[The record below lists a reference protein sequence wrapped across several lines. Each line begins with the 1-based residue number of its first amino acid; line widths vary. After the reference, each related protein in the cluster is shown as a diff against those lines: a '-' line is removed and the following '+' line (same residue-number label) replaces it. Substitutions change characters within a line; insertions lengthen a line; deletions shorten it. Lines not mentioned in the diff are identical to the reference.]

1 MTKAQAVADARSNG
15 TTLQSL
21 DLSDLN
27 VRTEGNTAIVT
38 GINRVVGRDAQGKS
52 IDRRV
57 RFTDV
62 FIKRD
67 GRWQVWAT
75 QGTTIQ

>member
-1 MTKAQAVADARSNG
+1 MNKAQVIADARDDKSI
-15 TTLQSL
+15 LQVL
-21 DLSDLN
+21 DLSDLSIR
-27 VRTEGNTAIVT
+27 VEGNAAVAT
-38 GINRVVGRDAQGKS
+38 GVNHVVGRDAEGKP

-75 QGTTIQ
+75 QGTTIP